1 MHKIV
6 AKLKINVK
14 CVNNVNNVTN
24 LQPHIVVTTL
34 SDILTIKLL
43 PYNKLIL

>member
-14 CVNNVNNVTN
+14 CVNNVTN